1 VAGSPARTS
10 HLLVNGW
17 AWRASARLFGQNL
30 LESFARLN
38 PDGCW
43 LKTSQGYSQA
53 MMDGSLETYSGTWPR
68 SGTMRNGTLYR
79 LRQLVRYIG
88 GKGSSLWP
96 TPTAITRPMEANV
109 RMYRAKIA
117 AGEMTEEEAAAI
129 LGKSVWE
136 SQGKVPAL
144 WPTPTV
150 QDAKNNAGPSQWNR
164 NSDPLNVA
172 VQRWPTPVAGMAERG
187 DRGDLNTAV
196 KGYESSHTR
205 MWPTPKSSPSGP
217 DYARMSRPSSGGDDL
232 ATAVARE
239 NLPTPTANRWDG
251 LQSHGK
257 NVVTGQLNP
266 TWVEW
271 LMGFPIGWT
280 DCEPLETP

>member
-1 VAGSPARTS
+1 MSTATESSQSTGQMCLAIETCEKSAPTTLNQLISSVAGSPARTS

-172 VQRWPTPVAGMAERG
+172 VQRWPTPLSAPTSEASHGQYSGRFRQAMAERG
-187 DRGDLNTAV
+187 V
-196 KGYESSHTR
+196 S
-205 MWPTPKSSPSGP
+205 
-217 DYARMSRPSSGGDDL
+217 
-232 ATAVARE
+232 
-239 NLPTPTANRWDG
+239 
-251 LQSHGK
+251 
-257 NVVTGQLNP
+257 GQLNP

-271 LMGFPIGWT
+271 LMGFPPEWT
-280 DCEPLETP
+280 ALEPSEMP